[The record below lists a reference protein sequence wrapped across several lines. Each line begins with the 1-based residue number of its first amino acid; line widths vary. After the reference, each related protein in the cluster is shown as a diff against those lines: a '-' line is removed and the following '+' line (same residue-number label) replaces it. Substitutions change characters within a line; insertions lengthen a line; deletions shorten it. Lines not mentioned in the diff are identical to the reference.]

1 MCGDGGCV
9 AFIVVVCLLG
19 GGSVWVVN
27 SGVLYNMF
35 AWMCLLW

>member
-19 GGSVWVVN
+19 GRSVWVN
-27 SGVLYNMF
+27 SGVYNMF

>member
-19 GGSVWVVN
+19 GGSAWVN
-27 SGVLYNMF
+27 SGV
-35 AWMCLLW
+35 CLLGCVCCGEA